1 MLIWLGK
8 QYLGQSEKHELSGP
22 AGGPIS
28 QEHTL
33 NDSAKDKFISA
44 IDRFAAQQGTA
55 GDIHAAAFTF
65 PMRINPRILL
75 ATPMGVGASNTY
87 GMLVVMRNNIA
98 SSSLEAHCTNI
109 THRAA
114 KVGLNNNIIRFAAAI
129 GDDFVATNGSKFILS
144 KSYPWGEPTIM
155 PVTEFD
161 ASAIQYQ
168 YQYQYQYHYFR
179 PC

>member
-1 MLIWLGK
+1 MANNNNVPMLIWLGK

-44 IDRFAAQQGTA
+44 IDRFAARQGTA

-65 PMRINPRILL
+65 PISINPGILL

-98 SSSLEAHCTNI
+98 SSSLK
-109 THRAA
+109 A
-114 KVGLNNNIIRFAAAI
+114 KQAWAPSCV
-129 GDDFVATNGSKFILS
+129 
-144 KSYPWGEPTIM
+144 Y
-155 PVTEFD
+155 
-161 ASAIQYQ
+161 
-168 YQYQYQYHYFR
+168 
-179 PC
+179 